1 MRFILCTLIILS
13 LIFSISGQ
21 GIQDLYPSM
30 PKDSLILSLKSN
42 GFKITKEDTKSKI
55 VEFQKITKE
64 GKLEVKAKFDSQLQA
79 KNIQINFPKIP
90 NWSKL
95 RLKYKKKTIEI
106 INIIFLFIF
115 MSFELNNIN
124 LF

>member
-1 MRFILCTLIILS
+1 MRFTIFSLIILGVS
-13 LIFSISGQ
+13 FFTSGQ
-21 GIQDLYPSM
+21 GIKDLYPSM
-30 PKDSLILSLKSN
+30 PKDSLFHSLKSN
-42 GFKITKEDTKSKI
+42 GFKITKEDTKTKL

-95 RLKYKKKTIEI
+95 RLNYDKIVDSASYLL
-106 INIIFLFIF
+106 LFAF
-115 MSFELNNIN
+115 FEK
-124 LF
+124 